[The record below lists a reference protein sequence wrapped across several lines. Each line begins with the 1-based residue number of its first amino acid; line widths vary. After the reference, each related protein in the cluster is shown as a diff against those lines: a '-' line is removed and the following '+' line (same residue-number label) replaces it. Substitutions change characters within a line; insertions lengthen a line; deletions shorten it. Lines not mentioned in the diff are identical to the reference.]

1 MESERILQNGILPQ
15 RDDNQPPICAIA
27 IMSSLG
33 CNLKCEYCVINA
45 SRQFDTKRAND
56 LQKKTIQALKDGS
69 FKENA
74 VKSVKAFGGSPNDI
88 RRIELWGQEQILT
101 LDYFIDGL
109 GGWLEA
115 FPNWHELS
123 FSTNGQAG
131 ADKIVRL
138 IKTLDE
144 LSDRPFHF
152 GLQWSYDGSY
162 SGSELRHDS
171 DNKVI
176 KNLKKVIEDLN
187 QVPLKNVEVEF
198 YLHGVISFELIKHLN
213 GDLEKIKSYWD
224 ECRKTAEELPAL
236 GWNRNVK
243 VFGTFSVA
251 EEVPYHCSTAEGL
264 DYFDFLIKSYA
275 CDGCLSGLE
284 FLCGQWS
291 RIIDFAFPEKKNYT
305 LDEIVTWLNN
315 VRKDSF
321 SDSMNFV
328 TRELTNG
335 FYCGTGVSELK
346 LMYDGTLVNCQNSI
360 FETTEDNIDP
370 EVTLQNEVKRSWV
383 KKNWFINPQTASE
396 EDLARY
402 KYMFMTGRRST
413 FWHSW
418 NTTIAKMHYMAL
430 NGQISHLY
438 RDDLKLLINHAYIIT
453 YINQCMYN
461 NAIYTGSMWTKD
473 TGIIRRYANGFAE
486 FSERKENN
494 IRLNARS
501 AEREGDNFGNKE

>member
-1 MESERILQNGILPQ
+1 MSERILQNGVLPQ
-15 RDDNQPPICAIA
+15 RDDNQPPICAMA

-45 SRQFDTKRAND
+45 SRQHDTKRAAE
-56 LQKKTIQALKDGS
+56 LQRNTIQALKDGS
-69 FKENA
+69 FKDNA
-74 VKSVKAFGGSPNDI
+74 VKSIKAFGGSPNDI

-109 GGWLEA
+109 QDWLDA

-131 ADKIVRL
+131 PDKIVRL

-144 LSDRPFHF
+144 LTDRPMYF
-152 GLQWSYDGSY
+152 GLQWSYDGSF
-162 SGSELRHDS
+162 SGSELRHDT

-176 KNLKKVIEDLN
+176 KNLKIVIDELN
-187 QVPLKNVEVEF
+187 KTPLKNVEVEF
-198 YLHGVISFELIKHLN
+198 YLHGVISFGLIRHLG
-213 GDLEKIKSYWD
+213 GDLEKIKAYWD
-224 ECRKTAEELPAL
+224 ECRATAESLPAL
-236 GWNRNVK
+236 SWNRQVK
-243 VFGTFSVA
+243 VFGSFSVA
-251 EEVPYHCSTAEGL
+251 EEVPYHCSTEEGL
-264 DYFDFLIKSYA
+264 DYFDFLVKSYT
-275 CDGCLSGLE
+275 CGGCLQGLE

-291 RIIDFAFPEKKNYT
+291 RILDFAFPEKKNYT
-305 LDEIVTWLNN
+305 LDEIVDWLNE
-315 VRKDSF
+315 VKKD
-321 SDSMNFV
+321 DGESMDFV
-328 TRELTNG
+328 TREMTNG

-346 LMYDGTLVNCQNSI
+346 IMYDGTLVNCQNSI
-360 FETTEDNIDP
+360 FETSEDNID
-370 EVTLQNEVKRSWV
+370 EEINIANEVKRSWV
-383 KKNWFINPQTASE
+383 KKNWFINPQTASK
-396 EDLARY
+396 EDIERY

-413 FWHSW
+413 FWHTW

-438 RDDLKLLINHAYIIT
+438 KDDLKMLINHAYIVT

-473 TGIIRRYANGFAE
+473 TGIIRRYCNGFAE

-494 IRLNARS
+494 IRLNAGPRDKGEES
-501 AEREGDNFGNKE
+501 FGK